1 MSNILL
7 SFLMLFSLSV
17 FASTGFEAGYT
28 SSDYVEIKAATT
40 TANKTARPCES
51 KTEPFDRMYIVTGA
65 ATQYKETTYA
75 PSGLSLKSVGLPN
88 EVGWRSTQT
97 I

>member
-1 MSNILL
+1 MRTILL
-7 SFLMLFSLSV
+7 SFIMLFSLSV

-28 SSDYVEIKAATT
+28 SADYVEIQAATT
-40 TANKTARPCES
+40 TANKTARPCAS

-65 ATQYKETTYA
+65 ATQYQELAEALPVAK
-75 PSGLSLKSVGLPN
+75 SLKLVTH
-88 EVGWRSTQT
+88 EVGWDRRPS